1 MVYYGIG
8 AVFNIHN
15 NYEGTQWNVLSDDEA
30 RSTLMW
36 GRLTKDTDL
45 EYTKTL
51 ISDNQADIIAFIRNN
66 TDRWASDANL
76 YQSTLTQLQMLRTD
90 FKLRNEKEYND
101 ADWRQVI
108 SDYYKAMNKHH
119 GGP

>member
-1 MVYYGIG
+1 
-8 AVFNIHN
+8 
-15 NYEGTQWNVLSDDEA
+15 
-30 RSTLMW
+30 MW

-51 ISDNQADIIAFIRNN
+51 ISDKQSDIIQFVRDN
-66 TDRWASDANL
+66 TDRWASDPNL

-90 FKLRNEKEYND
+90 FKLRNEKDYDD
-101 ADWRQVI
+101 AAWAGMI
-108 SDYYKAMNKHH
+108 KDYYKAMSKHH